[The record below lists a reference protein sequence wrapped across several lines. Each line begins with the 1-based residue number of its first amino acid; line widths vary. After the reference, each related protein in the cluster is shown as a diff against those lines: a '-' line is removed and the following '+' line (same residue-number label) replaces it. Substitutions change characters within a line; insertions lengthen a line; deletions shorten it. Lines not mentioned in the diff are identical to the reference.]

1 MDVGYLN
8 SEKVVIQGFNQHS
21 QKALGSITLPIRFG
35 KLQTEAKFYVINADT
50 SYKALLGR
58 PWLHKYHIVPSTLH
72 QCLKY
77 IKDGEEYRIDGD
89 IRPFGVH
96 EIRYEDARYFIEL
109 EDTEENRSISREQS
123 SKEKKLVDEIK
134 RESTVPYFGSDSDS
148 SNLDEDELCWAM
160 KLLSNNWN
168 TLEVENSSE
177 DEHHFTAY
185 VRADRMIA
193 KASDLVEDTLTIL
206 KVPEECHRLIPARQ
220 VSVVDH
226 LKTFFVPPKIEDV
239 EGRRTVKRGILFYK
253 SDDKK
258 STDVIRPE
266 DYDDDIYEDIEIP
279 NYFSA
284 SLIKMIHKLG
294 CPTRRSWANHKFFE
308 RMWNPPQ
315 RRSTLPNGKSSNTRG
330 LGYYRSST
338 YQDIYTCNVINANAD
353 IAEHLVDEQKSL
365 EPKDAPQELED
376 GGQATVDELLE
387 INLGTEEDPRP
398 TYISALLPEEEQ
410 EKLKT
415 LLTEFKDCFAWS
427 YKEMPGLNPE
437 VAVHKLAID
446 SQAHP
451 VKQAPRRMRVDLE
464 EQIIA
469 ETKKL
474 IEAGFI
480 REEKYAN
487 WIASIVPVK
496 KKNGQI
502 RICVDFRD
510 LNKACPK
517 DDFPLPI
524 TELMI
529 DNTSSC
535 ELFSFMD
542 GSSGYNQ
549 IKMAPEDEK
558 HTAFRTPIGIYC
570 YKVMPFGLKNA
581 GATYQ
586 RAMTRIFDDLLHKTV
601 ECYVDD
607 LVVKTK
613 NKENHF
619 QDLTTVF
626 TRLREHQLKMNPLK
640 CAFGVVS
647 GKFLGFIVRHRGV
660 EIDPSK
666 IKAIVEMPPP
676 KNLKQLRSFQGRLAY
691 IRRFISNLSGRVKP
705 FSKLVKKDAP
715 FVWDTECQTAF
726 EGIKEYVMSPPVLAA
741 LIHGKPLILYTAALD
756 GSLGALLA
764 QNNEEGKEQALYY
777 LSRMLEG
784 AENSYSQIEKHC
796 LALIF
801 AVKKLRHY
809 MLEHKIYLVS
819 KVNPLK
825 FLMTRPV
832 LTGRL
837 AKWTVILL
845 EFDITYTP
853 QKAVKGQALADFL
866 AAHPVS
872 SGSLLVCDLP
882 DEEVLLVEDEQPY
895 WDMYFDG
902 ASSIQPAYSPS
913 IPQVRVGVGLIFV
926 TPERGILRYSLALS
940 EPRTNNE
947 AEYEALIAG
956 LEIAI
961 FMNIQRLHIYGD
973 SQLIINQVTGEY
985 KVHKP
990 ELTKYQKRAQELM
1003 KEIPN
1008 VTLERVSRA
1017 VNGKADALARLAKEL
1032 ADPNLDEVHVT
1043 IKNRMILS
1051 PTDLDLKEE
1060 SKEIQKAN
1068 ALKIEVEDYWREPY
1082 LNYFKHNELPEEKPK
1097 QVQLKKR
1104 AMRYAFVNDTPYRRS
1119 YDQLWLRCISPEETK
1134 QVMHEVH
1141 SGVCGAHQSG
1151 PKIRLKIKRLSYY

>member
-1 MDVGYLN
+1 MNEEGDSAWLVYESPSQNQELKRMETRILEVGNDVKRLQLDVHSLKLNLDCVAVAVKNMSSQTKMIIDMLRSQVGESSKKTRNETCRAVDINTDSENDEGDALQIKLRSGKVLPERQEPVQKERNREALVNKELPTSSNQAKLTRIEYNVLSHLRKVPALLSVYDALMMSKELREVLIYALQNPEPFHAYFAETSMKEALYLVHTANITFTEKDLLMGTTHHNRPLYVTGTSDGEKMNRILIDPGSSVNLMTLRTLKSLAMDVGYLN

-109 EDTEENRSISREQS
+109 EDTKENRNISREQS

-134 RESTVPYFGSDSDS
+134 KESTVPHFGSDSDS
-148 SNLDEDELCWAM
+148 SDLDEDELCWAM

-168 TLEVENSSE
+168 TPEVENSSE

-206 KVPEECHRLIPARQ
+206 KVPEEYHRLIPARQ

-258 STDVIRPE
+258 STDVIRSE

-294 CPTRRSWANHKFFE
+294 CPTRRSWANHKFFQ

-315 RRSTLPNGKSSNTRG
+315 RRSILPNDKSSNTRG
-330 LGYYRSST
+330 LGYYRSFA
-338 YQDIYTCNVINANAD
+338 YQDIYTCNMINANED
-353 IAEHLVDEQKSL
+353 ITEHLVDEQKSL

-415 LLTEFKDCFAWS
+415 LLIEFKDCFAWS
-427 YKEMPGLNPE
+427 YKEMSGLNPE

-464 EQIIA
+464 EQIIT

-549 IKMAPEDEK
+549 IKMSPEDEK

-586 RAMTRIFDDLLHKTV
+586 RAMTRIFADLLHKTV

-613 NKENHF
+613 NKKNHF

-626 TRLREHQLKMNPLK
+626 TRLRE
-640 CAFGVVS
+640 
-647 GKFLGFIVRHRGV
+647 
-660 EIDPSK
+660 
-666 IKAIVEMPPP
+666 
-676 KNLKQLRSFQGRLAY
+676 Y
-691 IRRFISNLSGRVKP
+691 
-705 FSKLVKKDAP
+705 
-715 FVWDTECQTAF
+715 
-726 EGIKEYVMSPPVLAA
+726 
-741 LIHGKPLILYTAALD
+741 
-756 GSLGALLA
+756 
-764 QNNEEGKEQALYY
+764 
-777 LSRMLEG
+777 
-784 AENSYSQIEKHC
+784 
-796 LALIF
+796 
-801 AVKKLRHY
+801 
-809 MLEHKIYLVS
+809 
-819 KVNPLK
+819 
-825 FLMTRPV
+825 
-832 LTGRL
+832 
-837 AKWTVILL
+837 
-845 EFDITYTP
+845 
-853 QKAVKGQALADFL
+853 
-866 AAHPVS
+866 
-872 SGSLLVCDLP
+872 
-882 DEEVLLVEDEQPY
+882 
-895 WDMYFDG
+895 
-902 ASSIQPAYSPS
+902 
-913 IPQVRVGVGLIFV
+913 
-926 TPERGILRYSLALS
+926 
-940 EPRTNNE
+940 
-947 AEYEALIAG
+947 
-956 LEIAI
+956 
-961 FMNIQRLHIYGD
+961 
-973 SQLIINQVTGEY
+973 
-985 KVHKP
+985 
-990 ELTKYQKRAQELM
+990 
-1003 KEIPN
+1003 
-1008 VTLERVSRA
+1008 
-1017 VNGKADALARLAKEL
+1017 
-1032 ADPNLDEVHVT
+1032 
-1043 IKNRMILS
+1043 
-1051 PTDLDLKEE
+1051 
-1060 SKEIQKAN
+1060 
-1068 ALKIEVEDYWREPY
+1068 
-1082 LNYFKHNELPEEKPK
+1082 
-1097 QVQLKKR
+1097 
-1104 AMRYAFVNDTPYRRS
+1104 
-1119 YDQLWLRCISPEETK
+1119 
-1134 QVMHEVH
+1134 
-1141 SGVCGAHQSG
+1141 
-1151 PKIRLKIKRLSYY
+1151 